1 MSTVASLNAKKA
13 VKSNG
18 EKIDAIFN
26 SFSGGVSGTP
36 VSEGK
41 REVIEISGLTSAS
54 DLAQE
59 LIDQLSFRNDACA
72 IKLDVAKVAEAFDA
86 LVYLRICQ
94 VNGKRATSVQ
104 DLAPRDCRY
113 PAFLRPVLA
122 GIGKVED
129 EENQIFIDIKPGKSL
144 ERFSKLKDDDWV
156 QIANLLRTLCNYG
169 RQLGMETCPSLP
181 YDKTGSVQV
190 LSIMI
195 DKEEHLAS
203 ATKVTPAHLLIRS
216 ALGLSELVTL
226 FGTARFTYN
235 SVSYYK
241 RQFKD
246 FVGLSFQT
254 A

>member
-1 MSTVASLNAKKA
+1 MSTVASFNAKET
-13 VKSNG
+13 VKSDG
-18 EKIDAIFN
+18 EKIDSIFN
-26 SFSGGVSGTP
+26 SFAGRVSGNP

-41 REVIEISGLTSAS
+41 REIVEISGLTSAA

-59 LIDQLSFRNDACA
+59 LIDQLTIRNEAREL
-72 IKLDVAKVAEAFDA
+72 KLDVKKVAEAFDA

-94 VNGKRATSVQ
+94 VNGKRATRVQ
-104 DLAPRDCRY
+104 DLMPRECRY

-122 GIGKVED
+122 GIGRVED

-144 ERFSKLKDDDWV
+144 ERFSKYTEEDWA
-156 QIANLLRTLCNYG
+156 QIADLLHKLCNYG

-195 DKEEHLAS
+195 DKDEHLAS

-235 SVSYYK
+235 SVNYYK
-241 RQFKD
+241 RQFRD
-246 FVGLSFQT
+246 FVGMSFQT